1 MLVIDQFD
9 GSVVRNEIFSVAYN
23 FETLYAT
30 LKILLRTKVEIP
42 MNASHSLIGHTAYA
56 DLLASHL
63 DAQASELR
71 GSIERKARNGRIY
84 IYDRFRAGTKI
95 ISKYIGEG
103 TPELEARLA
112 AAEALRGQHQARR
125 ATQTRLARLL
135 RAEGY
140 QSLDSATGSLVMALS
155 RIGVFRLG
163 GTIIG
168 TIAFRFYEGELG
180 VRPGTALLAQTGDL
194 DIASFERLSLA
205 LGDTVTES
213 VNDVLGGLNFSPI
226 PSLDNRRV
234 WRWKDAST
242 ETLVEFL
249 TPAFG
254 DEGIRD
260 LPALGVSAQALHYL
274 NYLIADPVKAVAL
287 YRSGVL
293 VQIPRPER
301 YAVHKLIVATR
312 RSAGI
317 DSLKARK
324 DRAQAA
330 FLIEVL
336 AQDRPDELAEAW
348 AEARGNGP
356 RWRARLD
363 MSLARMPQTAA
374 LLAQLA

>member
-1 MLVIDQFD
+1 M
-9 GSVVRNEIFSVAYN
+9 
-23 FETLYAT
+23 YAT
-30 LKILLRTKVEIP
+30 ETFLLRTEVGMETGI
-42 MNASHSLIGHTAYA
+42 AHSLIGHTAYA

-63 DAQASELR
+63 DSQAGELR
-71 GSIERKARNGRIY
+71 GSIERKERNGRIY
-84 IYDRFRAGTKI
+84 VYDRFRTGTKI
-95 ISKYIGEG
+95 ISRYIGEG
-103 TPELEARLA
+103 TPDLEARLA
-112 AAEALRGQHQARR
+112 KAEALRGQSVARR
-125 ATQTRLARLL
+125 ATQTRLTRLL

-140 QSLDSATGSLVMALS
+140 QGLDTATGSLVMALS
-155 RIGVFRLG
+155 RIGIFRLG

-180 VRPGTALLAQTGDL
+180 VRPATALLAQTGDL

-205 LGDTVTES
+205 LGDKVTES
-213 VNDVLGGLNFSPI
+213 VDDVLGGLNFAPI

-234 WRWKDAST
+234 WKWKDAST
-242 ETLVEFL
+242 ESLVEFL

-254 DEGIRD
+254 EEGIRD

-274 NYLIADPVKAVAL
+274 NFLIADPIKAVAL

-301 YAVHKLIVATR
+301 YAIHKLIVATR
-312 RSAGI
+312 RSTGI

-330 FLIEVL
+330 FLIDVL
-336 AQDRPDELAEAW
+336 AQDRPDELAEAY
-348 AEARGNGP
+348 AEARGQGP
-356 RWRARLD
+356 RWRERLD

-374 LLAQLA
+374 QLVATG

>member
-1 MLVIDQFD
+1 M
-9 GSVVRNEIFSVAYN
+9 
-23 FETLYAT
+23 
-30 LKILLRTKVEIP
+30 P
-42 MNASHSLIGHTAYA
+42 MNSSHSLIGHTAYA
-56 DLLASHL
+56 DLLASLL
-63 DAQASELR
+63 DGQASELR
-71 GSIERKARNGRIY
+71 GSIERKERNGRVY

-103 TPELEARLA
+103 TPELEARLVV
-112 AAEALRGQHQARR
+112 AEALRGQSEARR

-140 QSLDSATGSLVMALS
+140 QGLDTATGSLVTALS

-180 VRPGTALLAQTGDL
+180 ARPGTALLAQTGDL

-205 LGDTVTES
+205 LGTVTES
-213 VNDVLGGLNFSPI
+213 VDHVLGGLSFAAL

-274 NYLIADPVKAVAL
+274 NFLIADPIKAVAL

-312 RSAGI
+312 RQAGI

-336 AQDRPDELAEAW
+336 AQDRPDELAEAY
-348 AEARGNGP
+348 AEARDNGP
-356 RWRARLD
+356 RWRERLD
-363 MSLARMPQTAA
+363 LSLARLPQTAA
-374 LLAQLA
+374 LLAQVA